1 MTNSALRIVAAL
13 FLRLYVHKDQDADDP
28 RTKTMTF
35 GEDNVMSKIKMEAFP
50 GSCSLKY
57 ARHYCREE
65 EKEKERKVL
74 KSVLGRNCL
83 YRILLCTF
91 IMPMT
96 FSKNEL
102 WSKTKEVRQR
112 RRDAAGKREREWKK
126 TKETQVSRVRVIV
139 KIRSEERSSK
149 YIWKKLSAR

>member
-1 MTNSALRIVAAL
+1 MSTKIKIRMI
-13 FLRLYVHKDQDADDP
+13 KDP

-35 GEDNVMSKIKMEAFP
+35 GEDNVMNKMKMKAFP

-65 EKEKERKVL
+65 EKEREREREREVL

-112 RRDAAGKREREWKK
+112 RRDATEKREREWKK

-139 KIRSEERSSK
+139 KMRSEERSSK